1 VHAVNIAL
9 TILGL
14 VAIFAALV
22 PLVRRQA
29 WWIRIFDFPRI
40 QIAALALVVL
50 IGDLAW
56 RSDSG
61 VFVAVFRILLTA
73 CILYQAYMIYPYTFL
88 VPKQVRPSKASRERS
103 RFSLFIANVKIEN
116 RNAAGLRKIISDNNP
131 DVILI
136 LEADDWWRGALV
148 ELERS
153 HRFTVQ
159 KPLDNSYG
167 MLFYTRLELLNAEI
181 LFRVYDDVPSVRAR
195 IALPSGVEVEL
206 YCLHPK
212 PPVPREEGSSEQR
225 DAELL
230 IVGRETRGNSTPTVV
245 MGDLNDVAWSHT
257 NYLFQRVSGLL
268 DPRIGRGFYNTF
280 DARYPIMRFPLDHF
294 FHSNHFRLITLRRLP
309 YFGSDHFPMYIAL
322 SYEPEAAREQK
333 AESPSSEDEREAN
346 EKIQRAPAGGGGAKG
361 VESRTSTR

>member
-1 VHAVNIAL
+1 
-9 TILGL
+9 
-14 VAIFAALV
+14 
-22 PLVRRQA
+22 
-29 WWIRIFDFPRI
+29 
-40 QIAALALVVL
+40 
-50 IGDLAW
+50 
-56 RSDSG
+56 
-61 VFVAVFRILLTA
+61 
-73 CILYQAYMIYPYTFL
+73 
-88 VPKQVRPSKASRERS
+88 
-103 RFSLFIANVKIEN
+103 
-116 RNAAGLRKIISDNNP
+116 
-131 DVILI
+131 
-136 LEADDWWRGALV
+136 
-148 ELERS
+148 
-153 HRFTVQ
+153 
-159 KPLDNSYG
+159 

-212 PPVPREEGSSEQR
+212 PPVPREERSSEQR

-333 AESPSSEDEREAN
+333 AESPSTEDMREAN
-346 EKIQRAPAGGGGAKG
+346 EKIQRAPAGGGDAA
-361 VESRTSTR
+361 